1 VEENES
7 VRLGRGGNSPG
18 GGNQVY

>member
-18 GGNQVY
+18 GGKQVY